1 MVSKVIKEKG
11 KVITIALVMVSI
23 IAVLVGMNYA
33 TDNNHYVVDV
43 TNADGES
50 KDNNLYVT
58 EKIVKEAG
66 EQYFDSKE
74 LNYELEL
81 KNIGQADNIEN
92 QIAILTDFSYSMETN
107 DTNNVVRGKAL
118 DLANVIITNVKNSR
132 VSISNNNE
140 VKQPMTTNTSEIS
153 RTINSLN

>member
-43 TNADGES
+43 VKENATNSDA
-50 KDNNLYVT
+50 NMQVT
-58 EKIVKEAG
+58 EKIVKENG
-66 EQYFDSKE
+66 KQYFDSKE

-92 QIAILTDFSYSMETN
+92 QMY
-107 DTNNVVRGKAL
+107 
-118 DLANVIITNVKNSR
+118 II
-132 VSISNNNE
+132 
-140 VKQPMTTNTSEIS
+140 
-153 RTINSLN
+153 